1 MSSTLRFATRQVQ
14 RQDEDALFY
23 VVLWIPES
31 IPYIQSQL
39 PVENYISQLF
49 CIPSNKKCGYTNQFE
64 RCIYTYMYILEW
76 LILLCISVHTGNFCE
91 RPLFSKTF
99 IFYLRSN
106 ISVLNN
112 SNSELENLFSN
123 KRNPP
128 PSQIWPKLHNL

>member
-1 MSSTLRFATRQVQ
+1 M
-14 RQDEDALFY
+14 
-23 VVLWIPES
+23 
-31 IPYIQSQL
+31 YIQ
-39 PVENYISQLF
+39 
-49 CIPSNKKCGYTNQFE
+49 
-64 RCIYTYMYILEW
+64 EW
-76 LILLCISVHTGNFCE
+76 LTLLSISVHTGNFCE
-91 RPLFSKTF
+91 RPPLFSKTF